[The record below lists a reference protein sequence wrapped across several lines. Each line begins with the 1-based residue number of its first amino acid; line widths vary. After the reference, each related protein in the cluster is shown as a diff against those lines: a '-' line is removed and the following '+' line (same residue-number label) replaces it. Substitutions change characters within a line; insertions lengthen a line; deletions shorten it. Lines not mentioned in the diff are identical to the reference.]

1 MYVYWMFKTHPTFSS
16 TYLHTFPSCGSV
28 LVLDGNMKHRRDV
41 CYAKDAGII
50 QFDGLPGSIKTGC
63 PAATPAFKCRY
74 CIQHKIQACE
84 LVNFEDYQETNL
96 LPSANY
102 K

>member
-1 MYVYWMFKTHPTFSS
+1 MCIGCLKLTLLFPA
-16 TYLHTFPSCGSV
+16 HTCTLF

-50 QFDGLPGSIKTGC
+50 QFDGLLGSIKTGC